1 VHRLRGLATRTCA
14 IAAAVQILQLV
25 CIAMAFALQH
35 PRARPFGTRVVAP
48 AMKSFT
54 CTTRYAFFLGK
65 GGAGK
70 STMAAATALS
80 LADRGKRVLLLGLD
94 VASNL
99 DEMLGVKLGAA
110 PTRVPGAKN
119 LHALNLDPGDIASFA
134 AWVSGSEGASYD
146 HLIFDTAPSDASALG
161 LPTGWSHAL
170 RLDDDLGTRA
180 NPSLDA
186 AFDIARKLLTD
197 PAQNTVVLV
206 ARPEASSL
214 REAHRIARRL
224 GALGLVRQQLVLNAV
239 FHAHDPRDAQASA
252 REARGR
258 VALDLPAALSGIPR
272 TEVPLEAFNMVGLTA
287 LRAVFG
293 EGPPA
298 RTVGPVIPAP
308 ETIRDPSLGE
318 LTDAL
323 SSTSGLVLVVGK
335 GGVGKSA
342 VAAAIARDL
351 ATRGARV
358 NLTTSEASLASPL
371 DVRAPERLCVT
382 VADPASQQAS
392 LEALSRDL
400 AVATRE
406 VVVVDGAATGRT
418 LELLGVASAH
428 HRALGAAIT
437 LQSPLARL
445 RDPDFTRVIIVTTAE
460 RTAVTEATA
469 LQTALRRAGIEPFAW
484 VVNATVASTCTQDP
498 LLRQWLASEL
508 VQIARVRQLAERY
521 AVVPW
526 AP

>member
-1 VHRLRGLATRTCA
+1 
-14 IAAAVQILQLV
+14 
-25 CIAMAFALQH
+25 MAFALQH
-35 PRARPFGTRVVAP
+35 PRARPIGTRVVAP
-48 AMKSFT
+48 AMKSFL
-54 CTTRYAFFLGK
+54 CATRYAFFLGK

-99 DEMLGVKLGAA
+99 DEMLGVTLGTA
-110 PTRVPGAKN
+110 PTPVPGAKN
-119 LHALNLDPGDIASFA
+119 LHALNLAPHDIAAFA
-134 AWVSGSEGASYD
+134 AWVGGSEGASYD
-146 HLIFDTAPSDASALG
+146 HLIFDTAPSDACALG
-161 LPTGWSHAL
+161 LPMGWSHAL
-170 RLDDDLGTRA
+170 RLDDDLGTLA
-180 NPSLDA
+180 HPS
-186 AFDIARKLLTD
+186 AFDVARKLLTD

-214 REAHRIARRL
+214 REAHRIVRRL
-224 GALGLVRQQLVLNAV
+224 GGLGLVRQQLVLNAV

-293 EGPPA
+293 EGPPT
-298 RTVGPVIPAP
+298 RTVGPVIPAA

-358 NLTTSEASLASPL
+358 HLTTSEASLASPL
-371 DVRAPERLCVT
+371 DVRAPERLCIT
-382 VADPASQQAS
+382 VADSASQQAS

-418 LELLGVASAH
+418 LELLGAASAH
-428 HRALGAAIT
+428 HRALDAAVT
-437 LQSPLARL
+437 VQSPLARL

-526 AP
+526 AA

>member
-1 VHRLRGLATRTCA
+1 
-14 IAAAVQILQLV
+14 
-25 CIAMAFALQH
+25 MAFALQH
-35 PRARPFGTRVVAP
+35 PRAWPFGARVVAP

-70 STMAAATALS
+70 TTMAAATALS
-80 LADRGKRVLLLGLD
+80 LADGGKRVLLLGLD
-94 VASNL
+94 AASNL
-99 DEMLGVKLGAA
+99 DEMLGVTLGAA
-110 PTRVPGAKN
+110 PTSVPGAKN
-119 LHALNLDPGDIASFA
+119 LHALNLDPRDIAPFA
-134 AWVSGSEGASYD
+134 AWVGGRAAASYD
-146 HLIFDTAPSDASALG
+146 HLIFDTAPSDACALG
-161 LPTGWSHAL
+161 LPMGWSNAL
-170 RLDDDLGTRA
+170 RLDDDLGTPA
-180 NPSLDA
+180 NPAVLEDV
-186 AFDIARKLLTD
+186 RKVLTD

-214 REAHRIARRL
+214 REAHRIVRRV
-224 GALGLVRQQLVLNAV
+224 GGLGLVRQQLVLNAV

-298 RTVGPVIPAP
+298 RTVDPVIPAA
-308 ETIRDPSLGE
+308 ETTRDPSLGD

-323 SSTSGLVLVVGK
+323 SSPSGLVLVVGK
-335 GGVGKSA
+335 GGVGKSS
-342 VAAAIARDL
+342 VASAIARDL
-351 ATRGARV
+351 AMRGARV
-358 NLTTSEASLASPL
+358 NLATSEASFASRP
-371 DVRAPERLCVT
+371 DVRAHARLHVT
-382 VADPASQQAS
+382 VANPESPRS
-392 LEALSRDL
+392 TLEALSSDL

-418 LELLGVASAH
+418 LELLGAATAH
-428 HRALGAAIT
+428 LRALGAAIT
-437 LQSPLARL
+437 VPSPLARL

-460 RTAVTEATA
+460 RTAVTEAAA
-469 LQTALRRAGIEPFAW
+469 LQTALRRAGIEPWAW

>member
-1 VHRLRGLATRTCA
+1 
-14 IAAAVQILQLV
+14 
-25 CIAMAFALQH
+25 
-35 PRARPFGTRVVAP
+35 
-48 AMKSFT
+48 MKSFT

-80 LADRGKRVLLLGLD
+80 LADGGKRVLLLGLD
-94 VASNL
+94 AASNL
-99 DEMLGVKLGAA
+99 DEMLGVTLGAA
-110 PTRVPGAKN
+110 PTSVPGAKN
-119 LHALNLDPGDIASFA
+119 LHALNLDPRDIAPFA
-134 AWVSGSEGASYD
+134 AWVGGRAAASYD
-146 HLIFDTAPSDASALG
+146 HLIFDTAPSDACALG
-161 LPTGWSHAL
+161 LPMGWSNAL
-170 RLDDDLGTRA
+170 RLDDDLGTPA
-180 NPSLDA
+180 NPAVLEDV
-186 AFDIARKLLTD
+186 RKVLTD

-214 REAHRIARRL
+214 REAHRIVRRV
-224 GALGLVRQQLVLNAV
+224 GGLGLVRQQLVLNAV

-298 RTVGPVIPAP
+298 RTVGPVIPAA
-308 ETIRDPSLGE
+308 ETTRDPSLGD

-323 SSTSGLVLVVGK
+323 SSPSGLVLVVGK
-335 GGVGKSA
+335 GGVGKST
-342 VAAAIARDL
+342 VAAALARMLVARGATVTLTTAEPSVGARVDRLRISVADPESQRAIVTAHDLRVAHAGAARDSSVEPL
-351 ATRGARV
+351 ATRAA
-358 NLTTSEASLASPL
+358 L
-371 DVRAPERLCVT
+371 
-382 VADPASQQAS
+382 Q
-392 LEALSRDL
+392 ALSRDL
-400 AVATRE
+400 ALATRE
-406 VVVVDGAATGRT
+406 TVVVDGASTGHT
-418 LELLGVASAH
+418 LQLVAAAAAH
-428 HRALGAAIT
+428 HRALETEVPPDAASR
-437 LQSPLARL
+437 LQSPLGRL
-445 RDPDFTRVIIVTTAE
+445 RDPELSRIVIVTTAE
-460 RTAVTEATA
+460 RTAVTEAEA

-508 VQIARVRQLAERY
+508 VQIARVRRIADRY